1 VSYIQE
7 ADAVFS
13 KWQKAN
19 APILERV
26 GIDTKP
32 KEVIR
37 KLSEGILLSFADINL
52 VDKYDVYQHLMT
64 YWIETMQDDTHLIA
78 ADGWNAKLS
87 QVKGK
92 KDEWDS
98 DLLPKQLVIDRYFAA
113 EQKAIAQLEAD
124 CDAIRRQKEAME
136 EEHSGEDGLLEE
148 VKTEKG
154 KISRGNVQ
162 KRIKEIK
169 NDVGAVEE
177 LELLNAY
184 LELMELEAG
193 ANKKIKDAQKAQDKQ
208 VIDRYKALTEDE
220 VKTMVV
226 GDKWLA
232 AISKDVNTEV
242 ERISQRLTQR
252 IKELAERYATPMPEL
267 NTNVDV
273 LEAEVSKDLEKMG
286 FVWA

>member
-1 VSYIQE
+1 
-7 ADAVFS
+7 
-13 KWQKAN
+13 
-19 APILERV
+19 
-26 GIDTKP
+26 
-32 KEVIR
+32 
-37 KLSEGILLSFADINL
+37 
-52 VDKYDVYQHLMT
+52 
-64 YWIETMQDDTHLIA
+64 MQDDAHLIA
-78 ADGWNAKLS
+78 ADGWNAELA

-98 DLLPKQLVIDRYFAA
+98 DLLPKQLVINRYFTA

-124 CDAIRRQKEAME
+124 CDAIRRHKEAME
-136 EEHSGEDGLLEE
+136 EEHSGEDGWLEE

-162 KRIKEIK
+162 KRIKDIRD
-169 NDVGAVEE
+169 DVEAIEE
-177 LELLNAY
+177 LKVLEAY
-184 LELMELEAG
+184 LWLMELEAG
-193 ANKKIKDAQKAQDKQ
+193 ANKKIKDAQKALAEK
-208 VIDRYKALTEDE
+208 VIVRYKALTEDE

-267 NTNVDV
+267 NTNVDA

-286 FVWA
+286 FVWT

>member
-1 VSYIQE
+1 VCYIQE
-7 ADAVFS
+7 VNTVFRD
-13 KWQKAN
+13 WQKAN

-37 KLSEGILLSFADINL
+37 KISEGILQSFADINL

-64 YWIETMQDDTHLIA
+64 YWLETMQDDAHLIA
-78 ADGWNAKLS
+78 GDGWKAELS
-87 QVKGK
+87 HVKGK
-92 KDEWDS
+92 KDEWGS
-98 DLLPKQLVIDRYFAA
+98 DLLPKQLVINRYFAA
-113 EQKAIAQLEAD
+113 EQKVIAQLEAD
-124 CDAIRRQKEAME
+124 CDAIRRQKEAMK
-136 EEHSGEDGLLEE
+136 EEHSGKDGLLEE
-148 VKTEKG
+148 VKTDKG
-154 KISRGNVQ
+154 KISRGNLQ

-169 NDVGAVEE
+169 NYVDAIEE
-177 LELLNAY
+177 LEVLVAY
-184 LELMELEAG
+184 LELMELEVG
-193 ANKKIKDAQKAQDKQ
+193 ANRKIKDAQKAQDKK

-232 AISKDVNTEV
+232 AISGDVNTEV

-267 NTNVDV
+267 NTNVDA
-273 LEAEVSKDLEKMG
+273 LEAG
-286 FVWA
+286 